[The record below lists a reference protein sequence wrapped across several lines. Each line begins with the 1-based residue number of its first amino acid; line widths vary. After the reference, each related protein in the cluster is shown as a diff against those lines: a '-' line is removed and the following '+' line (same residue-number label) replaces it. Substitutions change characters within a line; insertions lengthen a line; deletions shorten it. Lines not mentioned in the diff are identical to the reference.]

1 MTTLALRL
9 PRTFPVH
16 KTLIY
21 ALQNHFSRTPS
32 FCSSIH
38 LLHRH
43 ASTSTSTPRRQP
55 PLPYKSKS
63 PTAATPIPPPDS
75 PINGPSST
83 HPAPLILPTRLPSQ
97 SLPAFYF
104 TTGKTYL
111 AFYKTGVKNIYH
123 NFRASRPIQARINT
137 QYNSSLR
144 AAVAANA
151 LTRRDFQLLVR
162 NWHDVKRVPVFAL
175 VFAVCGEFTPLVVV
189 FLSSVVPWTCR
200 IPKQVNG
207 DRRKLEE
214 RRRVSFR
221 NLTVPPLEGKEG
233 GVKAL
238 VRMQLLHVSWSLG
251 LSSSAWDWLG
261 GRLPG
266 LPTFLL
272 RRKVARRVDYLDMD
286 DSLIGVGG
294 GVEKMQ
300 DDECRMA
307 CVERGIDVLGRK
319 DEDLRRDLEAWLQSR
334 GKFSIEHLLLTR
346 YVSQDCLRKLWEIK
360 LMRTDLQYGQQNQ
373 KQRTQNL

>member
-1 MTTLALRL
+1 M
-9 PRTFPVH
+9 
-16 KTLIY
+16 
-21 ALQNHFSRTPS
+21 
-32 FCSSIH
+32 
-38 LLHRH
+38 
-43 ASTSTSTPRRQP
+43 
-55 PLPYKSKS
+55 
-63 PTAATPIPPPDS
+63 
-75 PINGPSST
+75 
-83 HPAPLILPTRLPSQ
+83 
-97 SLPAFYF
+97 
-104 TTGKTYL
+104 
-111 AFYKTGVKNIYH
+111 
-123 NFRASRPIQARINT
+123 
-137 QYNSSLR
+137 
-144 AAVAANA
+144 
-151 LTRRDFQLLVR
+151 
-162 NWHDVKRVPVFAL
+162 KRVPVFAL